1 MAPIITFIG
10 GHIEERKT
18 LVSQVINHLTSFGYK
33 VAAIKSTDEG
43 GQEPGDMPSVLEKEE
58 QHSAGVDDMLAITPG
73 RMILRTK
80 NEQLPLSTLAHRYF
94 PDVDIVIGEG
104 FATAR
109 RVAKIEVVHDRKQML
124 RKEVHGVI
132 ALATDLDIAGERVY
146 RLHEAKEIAAFLQ
159 LKFLADKEPSAMVVS
174 LLLNGKR
181 IPLKKFVQEALA
193 GTVVGFINSLKLA
206 DSTSEIDLRIQLE
219 PANKVST
226 S

>member
-10 GHIEERKT
+10 GHDQERSD
-18 LVSQVINHLTSFGYK
+18 LVGRVINHLMSFGYK
-33 VAAIKSTDEG
+33 VAAIKSADETG
-43 GQEPGDMPSVLEKEE
+43 PGFGDMVGPGRKERD
-58 QHSAGVDDMLAITPG
+58 SAGADDVLAITPD
-73 RMILRTK
+73 RMILQTK
-80 NEQLPLSTLAHRYF
+80 NVQLPLSTLAHRYF
-94 PDVDIVIGEG
+94 PDVDIVVGEG

-109 RVAKIEVVHDRKQML
+109 RVAKIEVVHDKHQML

-132 ALATDLDIAGERVY
+132 ALASDLDIDGERVF

-159 LKFLADKEPSAMVVS
+159 QKFLADKEPSAMVVS

-181 IPLKKFVQEALA
+181 VPLKKFVQEALA

-206 DSTSEIDLRIQLE
+206 DSTSEIDLRIQLG
-219 PANKVST
+219 PVNKVSP